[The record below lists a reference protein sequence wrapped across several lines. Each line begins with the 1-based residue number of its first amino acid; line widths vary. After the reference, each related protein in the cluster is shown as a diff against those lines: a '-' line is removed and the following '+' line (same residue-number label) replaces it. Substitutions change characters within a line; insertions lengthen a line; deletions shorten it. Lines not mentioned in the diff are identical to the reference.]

1 MSDNNLPSVQWPFPG
16 LDLAEKELSYDY
28 CYNKIPPEDR
38 SRIVKMA
45 WERGESA
52 ARDTFAKFKGEGD
65 FFAIAAQ
72 DGLSCELVDKD
83 YVIGNLRFFSDYL
96 SGRKQIRLYTR
107 SIALW
112 AKENNLDEGTARN
125 LILSHEYFH
134 FLECTVLGLNSRLY
148 QVPMLII
155 GPLKIGRTGIRA
167 LSEIGA
173 HAFAHTY
180 HNLPGGLLLTK
191 DKQENTNEISQ

>member
-1 MSDNNLPSVQWPFPG
+1 MPDYSLPFPG

-28 CYNKIPPEDR
+28 CYKKILPEDR

-45 WERGESA
+45 WEKGEA
-52 ARDTFAKFKGEGD
+52 AAKDTFAKFNGEEN
-65 FFAIAAQ
+65 FFSIIGQ
-72 DGLSCELVDKD
+72 SGLSFELVDKD
-83 YVIGNLRFFSDYL
+83 FVVGNIRFFSDYL
-96 SGRKQIRLYTR
+96 SGRKCIYLYTR

-112 AKENNLDEGTARN
+112 ADQNKLDTDTARN

-134 FLECTVLGLNSRLY
+134 FLECTALGLTSRLY

-180 HNLPGGLLLTK
+180 HNLLHA
-191 DKQENTNEISQ
+191 QEKETTQ